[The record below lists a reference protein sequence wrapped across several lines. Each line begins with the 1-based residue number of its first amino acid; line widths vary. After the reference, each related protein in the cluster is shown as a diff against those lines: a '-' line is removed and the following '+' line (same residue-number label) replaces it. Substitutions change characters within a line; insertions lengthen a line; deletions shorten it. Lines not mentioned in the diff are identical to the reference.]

1 MHFRKEDS
9 MTNPLRNMSLKERV
23 AFARKHHIALPS
35 DMHRLAKQVAS
46 SEETQRFLKAHR
58 SDSTK
63 LV

>member
-1 MHFRKEDS
+1 

-63 LV
+63 LI